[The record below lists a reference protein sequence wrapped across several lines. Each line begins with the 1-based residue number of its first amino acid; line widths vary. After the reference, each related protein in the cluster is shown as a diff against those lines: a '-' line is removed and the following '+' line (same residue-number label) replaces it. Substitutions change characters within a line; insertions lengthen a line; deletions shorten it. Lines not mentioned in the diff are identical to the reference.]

1 MKRIVTIVLCLVL
14 AVSAAGCSLFTNGG
28 DGGSEKLGKVKIT
41 DAVVHED
48 PTDIEFADRY
58 AMYSGETCA
67 LADMFQEQHDVKLN
81 QEYVILYGDK
91 DDTALRQ
98 YVYYVFDSAEDALKY
113 QQAATEEYSL
123 DAAVMEADPT
133 VVCEV
138 TDQEKLA
145 DSIASFIAWNT
156 MTESTASAYAK
167 MYAEMDVLVDY
178 IPE

>member
-1 MKRIVTIVLCLVL
+1 MKRIVSIVLSLAL
-14 AVSAAGCSLFTNGG
+14 AVSVAGCSLFTDGEGG
-28 DGGSEKLGKVKIT
+28 GNEQLGKVKIT
-41 DAVVHED
+41 DAMIHED

-81 QEYVILYGDK
+81 QEYMILYGDK

-113 QQAATEEYSL
+113 QQKASGEYSL
-123 DAAVMEADPT
+123 DATVMEADPT

-138 TDQEKLA
+138 TNQEKLA
-145 DSIASFIAWNT
+145 DSIESFIAWNT
-156 MTESTASAYAK
+156 LSESTASAYAK
-167 MYAEMDVLVDY
+167 MYAEMDVLIDY